1 MIDKG
6 VIEMDPNLIKIRDA
20 NMALIKQNRF
30 GRAIV
35 QAKSYLLY
43 ILGEDQM
50 DMLNAELDMF
60 VDSMRDIY
68 RAECAYQLKHKQ
80 ENTRANENVG

>member
-1 MIDKG
+1 
-6 VIEMDPNLIKIRDA
+6 MDPNLIKIRDA

-50 DMLNAELDMF
+50 DILNAELDMF

-68 RAECAYQLKHKQ
+68 RDNQGKRQPEQAS
-80 ENTRANENVG
+80 NVG

>member
-1 MIDKG
+1 
-6 VIEMDPNLIKIRDA
+6 MDPNLIKIRDS

-30 GRAIV
+30 GRAIT

-43 ILGEDQM
+43 ILGEDRM
-50 DMLNAELDMF
+50 DQLNKELDDF

-68 RAECAYQLKHKQ
+68 RTECEQHTSQ
-80 ENTRANENVG
+80 PQANV